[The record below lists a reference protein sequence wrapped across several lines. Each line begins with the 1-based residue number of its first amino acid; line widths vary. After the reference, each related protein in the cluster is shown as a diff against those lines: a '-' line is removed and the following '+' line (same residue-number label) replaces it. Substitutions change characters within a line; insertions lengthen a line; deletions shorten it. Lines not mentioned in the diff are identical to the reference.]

1 MVAIISTDYPV
12 EGLDLTGI
20 VQESEPG
27 VPPVY
32 DLFAVSNHSGGLGG
46 GHYTAYGKN
55 FNSGKWYMF
64 NDSSTHEVSPEDV
77 VTPQAYVLFYK
88 RRTPP
93 AGGTGRRK

>member
-1 MVAIISTDYPV
+1 M
-12 EGLDLTGI
+12 
-20 VQESEPG
+20 QESEAG

-64 NDSSTHEVSPEDV
+64 NDSSTHEVQPGDV

-88 RRTPP
+88 RRVP
-93 AGGTGRRK
+93 AGLASRRRK